1 MCCEAKL
8 LTIRLRYFCAAG
20 AFPMQ
25 KRNDPMQNFILHTPT
40 KILFGQDQI
49 AGLAQQI
56 PADAR
61 ILITYGGGSVKKNG
75 VLDQVYAALAGRN
88 VLEFSGIEPN
98 PTYETLMKA
107 VEVVRA
113 ENIDF
118 LLAVGGGSVVDGTKF
133 IAAAAHYQADSDPW
147 HILKTVGSQ
156 ITGAVPMG
164 CVLTLPATGSE
175 SNSGAVITRKSS
187 GDKQHFFSPHVQP
200 LFAVLDPVVTYSLP
214 PRQIANGVV
223 DAFVHTLEQYLTYP
237 VNAKVQDRFAEGLLL
252 TLLEDGPRALAE
264 PENYGVRANVMWS
277 ATMALNG
284 LIGAGVPQDWATHML
299 GHELTAMHDLDHA
312 QTLAIVLPALLIEK
326 KAQKREKL
334 LQYAER
340 VWDLR
345 DGSEDSR
352 IDGAIA
358 ATRAFFEQMGVPT
371 RMADYQ
377 LDGSS
382 IPALL
387 DKLHQHGMTALGEH
401 QDITLEVSQR
411 IYEAAR

>member
-1 MCCEAKL
+1 
-8 LTIRLRYFCAAG
+8 
-20 AFPMQ
+20 
-25 KRNDPMQNFILHTPT
+25 MQNFILHTPT

-88 VLEFSGIEPN
+88 VQEFSGIEPN

-312 QTLAIVLPALLIEK
+312 QTLAIVLPALLTEK